1 MTDFV
6 DRTFGLRTAL
16 LDHEYGLVGPL
27 PALDE
32 FGVGPLRHKNVGE
45 HLVVHA
51 SGAVAHAQAG
61 RQEDPFAEVLW
72 REQMIVAGVLRL
84 ARLGLRSR
92 SLHESQTHNN

>member
-1 MTDFV
+1 MTSRRWRANQEPTGWMKRKAKLATWSRPPAAPWSLAD
-6 DRTFGLRTAL
+6 A
-16 LDHEYGLVGPL
+16 LVGPL
-27 PALDE
+27 PAFDE

-72 REQMIVAGVLRL
+72 REQMIVAGILRL
-84 ARLGLRSR
+84 A
-92 SLHESQTHNN
+92 